1 MDQLTRRM
9 EEITEAEQNKNLK
22 NEESLNKRLLSKQQ
36 QQQQRQQQDYI
47 KHSNICIIG
56 VPEGEE
62 RGKVAENI
70 SEDTVAKNFSNVGKE
85 TNLQVQETQKVPN
98 QDLLKEI
105 LI

>member
-36 QQQQRQQQDYI
+36 QQQQQQQDYI

-62 RGKVAENI
+62 RGKGAENI
-70 SEDTVAKNFSNVGKE
+70 SEDTIAKNFSNVGKE